1 MGAPVLNGPFTMPM
15 FRSFVPKKMQPWIYV
30 VFAFM
35 FQISGGVYLG
45 ALNEMVGGH
54 SLLREDLQMC
64 LYSNLAGMAI
74 FFALPNEV
82 PLHQQDPAHRL
93 GTRHTR
99 VQPGGSLH
107 HLPAAALG
115 RMLH

>member
-54 SLLREDLQMC
+54 SLLREDLQ
-64 LYSNLAGMAI
+64 
-74 FFALPNEV
+74 
-82 PLHQQDPAHRL
+82 
-93 GTRHTR
+93 TR

-115 RMLH
+115 NMLH